1 MNYWLKVIV
10 IPISESDGEQP
21 HFATSSNG
29 TGESHCLAFSPSLSK
44 YLCSWRQIYTVCP
57 QYLGDSGLNFIL
69 QIAKEQQQWIFCS
82 LFRQPIRVL
91 QLALRSYPLNLKQS
105 LLHILS
111 CSIHFRCGNKLF
123 LSVSNSFICF
133 NIISIFLVILL

>member
-29 TGESHCLAFSPSLSK
+29 TEESQCLAFSPSLSK
-44 YLCSWRQIYTVCP
+44 YLRSWRQIYTVCP
-57 QYLGDSGLNFIL
+57 QYLGDPGLNFIL

-82 LFRQPIRVL
+82 LFRQPIHVL
-91 QLALRSYPLNLKQS
+91 ELALRSYPLNLK
-105 LLHILS
+105 LNNLFCIFRLVLS
-111 CSIHFRCGNKLF
+111 TLDVGTNYFFLF
-123 LSVSNSFICF
+123 PTVLYV
-133 NIISIFLVILL
+133 